1 MQNCLWGE
9 ALYINL
15 YFRPAMSFEGNG
27 FRHGCAFQPM
37 PSAAA
42 HPWFHAPLAL
52 RKSDWDIARKGCWAL
67 VWL

>member
-1 MQNCLWGE
+1 
-9 ALYINL
+9 
-15 YFRPAMSFEGNG
+15 MSFEGNG
-27 FRHGCAFQPM
+27 FRHGCAFQPT